1 MNKDAATVCLLAP
14 ARLQAPIPISTINIL
29 TQLDHFHSATS
40 NTPDKQV
47 FHIPVQPSQYTN
59 YTTAIA
65 NSALT
70 NAFVSKFATKPQ
82 TTFHNRIHETLSY
95 PKITITT
102 PDTNSCLSPHTENEH
117 ILSCRHAITTQTPNE
132 ACVPNC
138 HHVAM
143 PVAAGPGKEAKPA
156 DHVSDK
162 EFYCDACI
170 ETANETRIPTNV
182 SSMEAN
188 RLRVSMRKQQVMS
201 RGKETNFRKCHIAM
215 VLSSVSVTSK
225 GTLLQGC
232 KPRKEAHAVPIP
244 VSAPQA
250 VKKTGAV
257 GEKETQGAKR
267 ERDEGDA
274 QDGRQGVK
282 RQKIVPKGT
291 LSKPTGAGKPPAPQR
306 KAGEK
311 WI

>member
-1 MNKDAATVCLLAP
+1 
-14 ARLQAPIPISTINIL
+14 
-29 TQLDHFHSATS
+29 
-40 NTPDKQV
+40 
-47 FHIPVQPSQYTN
+47 
-59 YTTAIA
+59 
-65 NSALT
+65 
-70 NAFVSKFATKPQ
+70 
-82 TTFHNRIHETLSY
+82 
-95 PKITITT
+95 
-102 PDTNSCLSPHTENEH
+102 
-117 ILSCRHAITTQTPNE
+117 
-132 ACVPNC
+132 
-138 HHVAM
+138 M

-232 KPRKEAHAVPIP
+232 KPRKEAHVRNCVPQVGEFFFECLEEEDDDEEVSEDEAEEADKGPPHMKMSSQAVPIP

>member
-188 RLRVSMRKQQVMS
+188 RLRVSMRKQQ
-201 RGKETNFRKCHIAM
+201 
-215 VLSSVSVTSK
+215 
-225 GTLLQGC
+225 
-232 KPRKEAHAVPIP
+232 AVPIP